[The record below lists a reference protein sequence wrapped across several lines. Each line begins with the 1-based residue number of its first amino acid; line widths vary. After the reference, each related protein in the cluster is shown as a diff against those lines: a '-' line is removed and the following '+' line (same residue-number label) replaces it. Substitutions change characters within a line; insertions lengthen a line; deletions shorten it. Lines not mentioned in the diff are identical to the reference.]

1 MEKVGRYSPGET
13 ASMSGVSADVQ
24 REWRRRELMPFE
36 KAKSGAQQWASFDL
50 KEVAALTIMRL
61 LSECGTPLATARK
74 TAMAGATHV
83 VMFIA
88 ERLGGAAAKA
98 LRKQFPFKRG
108 KAPERFAATG
118 ADVIPRLT
126 DSIDDVF
133 HDLVSPAVI
142 SLDLD
147 AVARLIID
155 RATKPI
161 VGEP

>member
-1 MEKVGRYSPGET
+1 
-13 ASMSGVSADVQ
+13 
-24 REWRRRELMPFE
+24 MPFE
-36 KAKSGAQQWASFDL
+36 KARSSAQEWTSFDL
-50 KEVAALTIMRL
+50 KEVAALTIMRV

-74 TAMAGATHV
+74 TAMASATHV

-88 ERLGGAAAKA
+88 ERLGGAAAIA
-98 LRKQFPFKRG
+98 LRKKFKLKRG

-118 ADVIPRLT
+118 ADVIPKLT

-133 HDLVSPAVI
+133 HDMVSPAVI

-161 VGEP
+161 VEEP